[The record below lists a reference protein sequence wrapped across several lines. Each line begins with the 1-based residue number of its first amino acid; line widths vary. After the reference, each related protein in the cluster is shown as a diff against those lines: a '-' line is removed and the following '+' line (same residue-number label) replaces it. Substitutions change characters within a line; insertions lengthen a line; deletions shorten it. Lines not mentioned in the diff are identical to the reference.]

1 MSLRGELD
9 PNEYE
14 LMYQVEDRH
23 WWYQGMTTIT
33 RAVLNRWIHF
43 PTPRI
48 LDAGC
53 GTGAAM
59 TTYLTDYGVV
69 TGVDL
74 SSYALEF
81 CRKRKAPR
89 LARASVLNLP
99 FAYASFELVTSFDVL
114 YERAVSSEAAALTE
128 FFRVLTPSGHILLR
142 LPAYD
147 WLRGQHDKRVHTNRR
162 YTKKLVKEL
171 LEQSGFVVEHLSY
184 ANTWLFPLAVIK
196 RLSERIFPPKN
207 NQSDL
212 ALNAG
217 VFNNMLKFI
226 LASEA
231 PFTAHIGLPY
241 GLSVIAVGRK

>member
-1 MSLRGELD
+1 LD
-9 PNEYE
+9 PREYE

-23 WWYQGMTTIT
+23 WWYRGMETIT
-33 RAVLNRWIHF
+33 RSILNRWVYI
-43 PTPRI
+43 PNPRI

-59 TTYLTDYGVV
+59 TTYLAEYGKV

-74 SSYALEF
+74 YPQALAF
-81 CRKRKAPR
+81 CRKRNASR

-99 FAYASFELVTSFDVL
+99 FAPASFDMVTSFDVL
-114 YERAVSSEAAALTE
+114 YERAVSNEGTALNE
-128 FFRVLTPSGHILLR
+128 FFRVLNAGGYILLR

-171 LEQSGFVVEHLSY
+171 LEQSGFIVEHLSY
-184 ANTWLFPLAVIK
+184 ANTFLFPLAVAK
-196 RLSERIFPPKN
+196 RLGERIFPPKDD
-207 NQSDL
+207 QSDL
-212 ALNAG
+212 SLDAG
-217 VFNNMLKFI
+217 GFNTILGNI

-231 PFTAHIGLPY
+231 PFVAQTSLPY
-241 GLSVIAVGRK
+241 GLSVFAVGRKRKV

>member
-1 MSLRGELD
+1 
-9 PNEYE
+9 
-14 LMYQVEDRH
+14 MYQVEERH
-23 WWYQGMTTIT
+23 WWYQGMEAVT
-33 RAVLNRWIHF
+33 RAVLNRWVHI
-43 PTPRI
+43 PQPRI

-59 TTYLTDYGVV
+59 TTYLAEYGKV

-74 SSYALEF
+74 YPQALDF

-89 LARASVLNLP
+89 LACASVLNLP
-99 FAYASFELVTSFDVL
+99 FASASFELVTSFDVL
-114 YERAVSSEAAALTE
+114 YERAVSSDVVALAE
-128 FFRVLTPSGHILLR
+128 FFRVLTPTGRILLR

-147 WLRGQHDKRVHTNRR
+147 WLRGQHDKRVHTNLR

-171 LEQSGFVVEHLSY
+171 LEQNGFVVEHLSY
-184 ANTWLFPLAVIK
+184 ANTWLFPLALIK
-196 RLSERIFPPKN
+196 RLSERIFPPKD

-217 VFNNMLKFI
+217 VFNNILKFI